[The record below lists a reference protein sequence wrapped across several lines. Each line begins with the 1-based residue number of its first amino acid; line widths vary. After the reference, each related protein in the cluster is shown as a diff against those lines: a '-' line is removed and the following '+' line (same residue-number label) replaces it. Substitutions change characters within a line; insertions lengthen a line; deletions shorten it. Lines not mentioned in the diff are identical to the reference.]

1 MESVKTG
8 KTNKVGKNTEMA
20 HTKTNKET
28 HFKQVSAITNRIR
41 SIGGIFTKIA
51 KKVRE
56 LVKKHP
62 KKSSAALVVLTPVAC
77 KRAKELDDK
86 VQDKS
91 KQAEKE
97 NKINWWKYSGL
108 TIATSL
114 LLAACSAGDIDKQ
127 IELEQEKQK
136 TEQEKKE
143 AENARDRANKS
154 EIELEQERQKTNKSG
169 IELANSQIKAE
180 QERQKTEQEKQKAN
194 KSEIE
199 LEQQKQK
206 TINTQRDLIKE
217 QKDFIKET
225 EQNCQEKHGQLF
237 IKRARIKTGITTGIA
252 IEIEAECKTPKPT
265 KTNQTPI
272 QPKHLPNSKHPHS
285 QRGSKAQE
293 LIAYLLFE
301 QKDFIIET
309 EQKCQE
315 KHNQFFIKKAGIKGG
330 AIEVEAE
337 CKTPKPTKTNQ
348 TPIQPKHLPNSKQP
362 HSQRGSKAQELIA
375 YLQKELESLPY
386 SQKAIAKQVDFYK
399 PSSIAYLELDPRDF
413 KVTEEWQ
420 NENLKIRSKAQA
432 KMLEMRKP
440 QANLS
445 PSQSFLFVQ
454 RIFADINKEIEAA
467 ANTEK
472 KAEKVGY
479 GYSKRV

>member
-20 HTKTNKET
+20 NTKANKET
-28 HFKQVSAITNRIR
+28 HFKQASAIINTLR
-41 SIGGIFTKIA
+41 SIGGFFTKIM
-51 KKVRE
+51 KRVRG

-62 KKSSAALVVLTPVAC
+62 KKSKAALVVLTHVAC
-77 KRAKELDDK
+77 KKAKELDDK

-97 NKINWWKYSGL
+97 NQINWWKYSGL

-114 LLAACSAGDIDKQ
+114 LLAACSTGDIDKQ

-136 TEQEKKE
+136 TEQEQQKTEQERQK
-143 AENARDRANKS
+143 ANKS
-154 EIELEQERQKTNKSG
+154 GIELEQERQKTEQERQKTNKSE
-169 IELANSQIKAE
+169 IELANSQIKV
-180 QERQKTEQEKQKAN
+180 EQEKQKAN

-252 IEIEAECKTPKPT
+252 IEIEAECKTPKPA
-265 KTNQTPI
+265 KTNQTP
-272 QPKHLPNSKHPHS
+272 
-285 QRGSKAQE
+285 
-293 LIAYLLFE
+293 
-301 QKDFIIET
+301 T
-309 EQKCQE
+309 
-315 KHNQFFIKKAGIKGG
+315 
-330 AIEVEAE
+330 
-337 CKTPKPTKTNQ
+337 
-348 TPIQPKHLPNSKQP
+348 QPKHLPNSKQP
-362 HSQRGSKAQELIA
+362 RSQRESKTQELVA

-386 SQKAIAKQVDFYK
+386 SQKAIAKQVNFYK
-399 PSSIAYLELDPRDF
+399 PSSVAYLELDPRDF
-413 KVTEEWQ
+413 NVTEEWQ
-420 NENLKIRSKAQA
+420 KENLKIRSKAQA
-432 KMLEMRKP
+432 KMLEMRDLKPDP
-440 QANLS
+440 QAHLS
-445 PSQSFLFVQ
+445 TSQSLLFVQ
-454 RIFADINKEIEAA
+454 KIFADINKEIEVA

-479 GYSKRV
+479 GYSKRM

>member
-8 KTNKVGKNTEMA
+8 KTNKVGKNTEITN
-20 HTKTNKET
+20 TKANKET
-28 HFKQVSAITNRIR
+28 HFKQASAITNIIR
-41 SIGGIFTKIA
+41 SVGGFFTKIM
-51 KKVRE
+51 KRVRE

-62 KKSSAALVVLTPVAC
+62 KKSRVALVVLTHVAC
-77 KRAKELDDK
+77 KKAKELDDK

-97 NKINWWKYSGL
+97 NQINWWKYSGL

-114 LLAACSAGDIDKQ
+114 LLAACSVGDIDKQ
-127 IELEQEKQK
+127 IELEQEKQEANKSGIELEQERQK
-136 TEQEKKE
+136 TEQEKQK
-143 AENARDRANKS
+143 ANKS

-180 QERQKTEQEKQKAN
+180 QERQKTEQERQKTN

-237 IKRARIKTGITTGIA
+237 IKKARIKTGITTGIA
-252 IEIEAECKTPKPT
+252 IE
-265 KTNQTPI
+265 
-272 QPKHLPNSKHPHS
+272 
-285 QRGSKAQE
+285 
-293 LIAYLLFE
+293 
-301 QKDFIIET
+301 
-309 EQKCQE
+309 
-315 KHNQFFIKKAGIKGG
+315 
-330 AIEVEAE
+330 VEAE
-337 CKTPKPTKTNQ
+337 CKTPKPAKTNQ
-348 TPIQPKHLPNSKQP
+348 TPIQSKHLPNSKQP
-362 HSQRGSKAQELIA
+362 RSQRGSKAQELIA

-413 KVTEEWQ
+413 NVAEEWQ
-420 NENLKIRSKAQA
+420 KENLKIRSKAQA
-432 KMLEMRKP
+432 KMLEMRSLKP
-440 QANLS
+440 DSQAHPS
-445 PSQSFLFVQ
+445 TSQSLLFVQ
-454 RIFADINKEIEAA
+454 KIFADVSKEIKAA

-472 KAEKVGY
+472 KVEKAGY
-479 GYSKRV
+479 GYSKRM

>member
-8 KTNKVGKNTEMA
+8 KTNKVGKNTETA
-20 HTKTNKET
+20 DTKANKEA
-28 HFKQVSAITNRIR
+28 HFKQASTITNTLR
-41 SIGGIFTKIA
+41 SISGFFTKIV

-62 KKSSAALVVLTPVAC
+62 KKSNAALVVLTHVAC
-77 KRAKELDDK
+77 KKAKELDDK

-97 NKINWWKYSGL
+97 NQINWWKYSGL
-108 TIATSL
+108 TIAASL
-114 LLAACSAGDIDKQ
+114 LLAACNTGDIDKQ

-136 TEQEKKE
+136 ANKSGIELEQERQKTEQERQKT
-143 AENARDRANKS
+143 NKS

-169 IELANSQIKAE
+169 IELANSQIKAEQERQKTEQERQKTE

-237 IKRARIKTGITTGIA
+237 IKKARIKTGITTGIA

-265 KTNQTPI
+265 KTN
-272 QPKHLPNSKHPHS
+272 
-285 QRGSKAQE
+285 R
-293 LIAYLLFE
+293 
-301 QKDFIIET
+301 
-309 EQKCQE
+309 
-315 KHNQFFIKKAGIKGG
+315 
-330 AIEVEAE
+330 
-337 CKTPKPTKTNQ
+337 

-362 HSQRGSKAQELIA
+362 RSQRGSKAQELIA

-413 KVTEEWQ
+413 NATEEWQ
-420 NENLKIRSKAQA
+420 KENLKIRSKAQA
-432 KMLEMRKP
+432 KMLEMRDLKPDP
-440 QANLS
+440 QAHLS
-445 PSQSFLFVQ
+445 TSQSLLFVQ
-454 RIFADINKEIEAA
+454 KIFADVSKEIKVV

-472 KAEKVGY
+472 KVEKAGY
-479 GYSKRV
+479 GYSKRM

>member
-1 MESVKTG
+1 MESVKIG

-20 HTKTNKET
+20 NTKASKET
-28 HFKQVSAITNRIR
+28 HFKQASAITNIIR

-62 KKSSAALVVLTPVAC
+62 KKSNAALVVLTHVAC
-77 KRAKELDDK
+77 KKAKELDDK

-114 LLAACSAGDIDKQ
+114 LLAACSVGDIDKQ
-127 IELEQEKQK
+127 IELEQEQQKTEQERQKTEQEKQKTSNIETSNQIKVEQEQQK

-154 EIELEQERQKTNKSG
+154 GIELEQE
-169 IELANSQIKAE
+169 
-180 QERQKTEQEKQKAN
+180 
-194 KSEIE
+194 
-199 LEQQKQK
+199 KQK
-206 TINTQRDLIKE
+206 TLNT
-217 QKDFIKET
+217 QKDFIKDIK
-225 EQNCQEKHGQLF
+225 QNCKEEHG
-237 IKRARIKTGITTGIA
+237 
-252 IEIEAECKTPKPT
+252 
-265 KTNQTPI
+265 
-272 QPKHLPNSKHPHS
+272 
-285 QRGSKAQE
+285 
-293 LIAYLLFE
+293 
-301 QKDFIIET
+301 
-309 EQKCQE
+309 
-315 KHNQFFIKKAGIKGG
+315 QFFIKKGGIKAGM
-330 AIEVEAE
+330 IEVEAE
-337 CKTPKPTKTNQ
+337 CKTPKPAKTNQ

-362 HSQRGSKAQELIA
+362 HSQRGSKAKELIA

-386 SQKAIAKQVDFYK
+386 SQKSIAKQVNFYR

-413 KVTEEWQ
+413 KATEEWQ

-432 KMLEMRKP
+432 KMLEMRNVKPDP
-440 QANLS
+440 QAHL
-445 PSQSFLFVQ
+445 PTSQSLLFVQ
-454 RIFADINKEIEAA
+454 KIFADVNKEIKVV

-472 KAEKVGY
+472 KVEKAGY
-479 GYSKRV
+479 GYSKRM

>member
-1 MESVKTG
+1 M
-8 KTNKVGKNTEMA
+8 NKVSKNTEVA
-20 HTKTNKET
+20 NTKTNKGT
-28 HFKQVSAITNRIR
+28 HFKQVSAITNTLR

-62 KKSSAALVVLTPVAC
+62 KKSNVALVVLTHVAC

-97 NKINWWKYSGL
+97 NQINWWKYSGL

-114 LLAACSAGDIDKQ
+114 LLAACNAGDIDKQ

-136 TEQEKKE
+136 
-143 AENARDRANKS
+143 A
-154 EIELEQERQKTNKSG
+154 NKSG

-180 QERQKTEQEKQKAN
+180 QERQKTEQERQKTNKNGIELEQQRQKTEQEKQKTN

-199 LEQQKQK
+199 LANSQIKAEQEKQK

-237 IKRARIKTGITTGIA
+237 IKRTRIKTGITTGIA
-252 IEIEAECKTPKPT
+252 IEIEAECKTPKP
-265 KTNQTPI
+265 
-272 QPKHLPNSKHPHS
+272 
-285 QRGSKAQE
+285 A
-293 LIAYLLFE
+293 
-301 QKDFIIET
+301 
-309 EQKCQE
+309 
-315 KHNQFFIKKAGIKGG
+315 
-330 AIEVEAE
+330 
-337 CKTPKPTKTNQ
+337 KTNQ

-362 HSQRGSKAQELIA
+362 HSQRGSKTQELVA

-386 SQKAIAKQVDFYK
+386 SQKAIAKQVDFYR

-432 KMLEMRKP
+432 KMLEMRNP
-440 QANLS
+440 QANPS
-445 PSQSFLFVQ
+445 TSQSLLFVQ
-454 RIFADINKEIEAA
+454 KIFADINKEIKVV

-472 KAEKVGY
+472 KAEKAGY

>member
-8 KTNKVGKNTEMA
+8 KTNKVGKNTETA
-20 HTKTNKET
+20 NTKASKET
-28 HFKQVSAITNRIR
+28 HFKQASTITNMLR
-41 SIGGIFTKIA
+41 SIGGFFTKIM

-62 KKSSAALVVLTPVAC
+62 KKSRAALVVLTHVAC
-77 KRAKELDDK
+77 RKAKELDDK

-97 NKINWWKYSGL
+97 NQINWWKYSGL
-108 TIATSL
+108 TIAASL
-114 LLAACSAGDIDKQ
+114 LLAACSAGDTDKQ

-136 TEQEKKE
+136 TEQEQQKTEQERQK
-143 AENARDRANKS
+143 ANKS
-154 EIELEQERQKTNKSG
+154 GIELEQERQKTEQERRKTNKSE
-169 IELANSQIKAE
+169 IELANSQIKV
-180 QERQKTEQEKQKAN
+180 EQEKQKAN

-237 IKRARIKTGITTGIA
+237 IKKARIKTGITTGIA

-272 QPKHLPNSKHPHS
+272 QPKHLPNSK
-285 QRGSKAQE
+285 
-293 LIAYLLFE
+293 
-301 QKDFIIET
+301 
-309 EQKCQE
+309 
-315 KHNQFFIKKAGIKGG
+315 
-330 AIEVEAE
+330 
-337 CKTPKPTKTNQ
+337 
-348 TPIQPKHLPNSKQP
+348 QPR
-362 HSQRGSKAQELIA
+362 SQRGSKAQELIA

-413 KVTEEWQ
+413 NVAEEWQ
-420 NENLKIRSKAQA
+420 KENLKIRSKAQA
-432 KMLEMRKP
+432 KMLEMRSLKPDP
-440 QANLS
+440 QAHLS
-445 PSQSFLFVQ
+445 TLKKV
-454 RIFADINKEIEAA
+454 
-467 ANTEK
+467 EK
-472 KAEKVGY
+472 AGY
-479 GYSKRV
+479 GYSKRM

>member
-8 KTNKVGKNTEMA
+8 RTNKVGKNAETA
-20 HTKTNKET
+20 NTKANKET
-28 HFKQVSAITNRIR
+28 HFKQVSAITNTLK

-51 KKVRE
+51 KKVRG

-62 KKSSAALVVLTPVAC
+62 KKSNVALAVLTHVAC

-86 VQDKS
+86 VKDKS

-97 NKINWWKYSGL
+97 NQINWWKYSGL

-114 LLAACSAGDIDKQ
+114 LLAACNVGDIDKQ

-136 TEQEKKE
+136 T
-143 AENARDRANKS
+143 NKS
-154 EIELEQERQKTNKSG
+154 GIELEQQRQKTEQERQKTNKSG
-169 IELANSQIKAE
+169 IELEQQRQKAE
-180 QERQKTEQEKQKAN
+180 QE
-194 KSEIE
+194 
-199 LEQQKQK
+199 KQK

-225 EQNCQEKHGQLF
+225 EQNCQEKHGQ
-237 IKRARIKTGITTGIA
+237 
-252 IEIEAECKTPKPT
+252 
-265 KTNQTPI
+265 
-272 QPKHLPNSKHPHS
+272 
-285 QRGSKAQE
+285 
-293 LIAYLLFE
+293 
-301 QKDFIIET
+301 
-309 EQKCQE
+309 
-315 KHNQFFIKKAGIKGG
+315 FFIKKLGIKGG
-330 AIEVEAE
+330 IAIEVEAE
-337 CKTPKPTKTNQ
+337 CKTPKPAKTNQ

-362 HSQRGSKAQELIA
+362 HSQRGSKAQEFIA

-432 KMLEMRKP
+432 KMLEMRNP

-445 PSQSFLFVQ
+445 TSQSLLFVQ
-454 RIFADINKEIEAA
+454 KIFADINKEIKAA

-472 KAEKVGY
+472 KAEKAGY
-479 GYSKRV
+479 GYSKRM

>member
-20 HTKTNKET
+20 NAKANKET
-28 HFKQVSAITNRIR
+28 HFKQANAITNTLR
-41 SIGGIFTKIA
+41 SIGGFFTKIMNR
-51 KKVRE
+51 VRE

-62 KKSSAALVVLTPVAC
+62 KKSNAALVVLTHVAC
-77 KRAKELDDK
+77 KKAKELDDK

-97 NKINWWKYSGL
+97 NQINWWKYSGL

-114 LLAACSAGDIDKQ
+114 LLAACSVGDIDKQ
-127 IELEQEKQK
+127 IELEQEKQEANKSGIELEQERQK
-136 TEQEKKE
+136 TEQERQKT
-143 AENARDRANKS
+143 NKS

-169 IELANSQIKAE
+169 IELANSQIKA
-180 QERQKTEQEKQKAN
+180 EQEKQKAN

-237 IKRARIKTGITTGIA
+237 IKKARIKTGITTGIA
-252 IEIEAECKTPKPT
+252 IEIEAECKTPKP
-265 KTNQTPI
+265 
-272 QPKHLPNSKHPHS
+272 
-285 QRGSKAQE
+285 A
-293 LIAYLLFE
+293 
-301 QKDFIIET
+301 
-309 EQKCQE
+309 
-315 KHNQFFIKKAGIKGG
+315 
-330 AIEVEAE
+330 
-337 CKTPKPTKTNQ
+337 KTNQ

-362 HSQRGSKAQELIA
+362 HSQRGSKTQELIA

-386 SQKAIAKQVDFYK
+386 SQKAIAKQVNFYR

-413 KVTEEWQ
+413 KVTKEWQ

-432 KMLEMRKP
+432 KMLEMRDLKPDP
-440 QANLS
+440 QAHLS
-445 PSQSFLFVQ
+445 TSQSLLFVQ
-454 RIFADINKEIEAA
+454 KIFADVNKEIKVV

-472 KAEKVGY
+472 KVEKAGY

>member
-20 HTKTNKET
+20 NTKTNKGT
-28 HFKQVSAITNRIR
+28 HFKQVSAITNTLR

-62 KKSSAALVVLTPVAC
+62 KKSKVALVILTHVAC
-77 KRAKELDDK
+77 KRAKELDNK

-97 NKINWWKYSGL
+97 NQINWWKYSGL

-114 LLAACSAGDIDKQ
+114 LLAACNAGDIDKQ

-136 TEQEKKE
+136 
-143 AENARDRANKS
+143 ANKS
-154 EIELEQERQKTNKSG
+154 GIELEQEKQKTNKSG

-180 QERQKTEQEKQKAN
+180 QERQKTEQERQKTNKSGIGLEQQRQKTEQEKQKTN

-199 LEQQKQK
+199 LANSQIKAEQEKQK

-237 IKRARIKTGITTGIA
+237 IKRTRIKTGITTGIA
-252 IEIEAECKTPKPT
+252 IEIEAECKTPKPA
-265 KTNQTPI
+265 KTNQTP
-272 QPKHLPNSKHPHS
+272 
-285 QRGSKAQE
+285 
-293 LIAYLLFE
+293 
-301 QKDFIIET
+301 T
-309 EQKCQE
+309 
-315 KHNQFFIKKAGIKGG
+315 
-330 AIEVEAE
+330 
-337 CKTPKPTKTNQ
+337 
-348 TPIQPKHLPNSKQP
+348 QPKHLPNSKQP
-362 HSQRGSKAQELIA
+362 HSQRESKTQELVA

-386 SQKAIAKQVDFYK
+386 SQKAIAKQVNFYK

-432 KMLEMRKP
+432 KMLEMRNP
-440 QANLS
+440 QAHPS
-445 PSQSFLFVQ
+445 TSQSFSILQNIV
-454 RIFADINKEIEAA
+454 ADISKEIEAS
-467 ANTEK
+467 ANTTK

-479 GYSKRV
+479 GYSKRM

>member
-1 MESVKTG
+1 MESVKTR
-8 KTNKVGKNTEMA
+8 KTNKVGKNTEVA
-20 HTKTNKET
+20 NTKTNKET
-28 HFKQVSAITNRIR
+28 HFKQVSAITNTLR

-62 KKSSAALVVLTPVAC
+62 KKSKVALVVLTHATC

-97 NKINWWKYSGL
+97 NQINWWKYSGL

-114 LLAACSAGDIDKQ
+114 LLAACNAGDIDKQ
-127 IELEQEKQK
+127 
-136 TEQEKKE
+136 
-143 AENARDRANKS
+143 
-154 EIELEQERQKTNKSG
+154 IELEQERQKTNKSG

-206 TINTQRDLIKE
+206 TINTQRGLIKE

-272 QPKHLPNSKHPHS
+272 QPKHLPNSK
-285 QRGSKAQE
+285 
-293 LIAYLLFE
+293 
-301 QKDFIIET
+301 
-309 EQKCQE
+309 
-315 KHNQFFIKKAGIKGG
+315 
-330 AIEVEAE
+330 
-337 CKTPKPTKTNQ
+337 
-348 TPIQPKHLPNSKQP
+348 QPR
-362 HSQRGSKAQELIA
+362 SQRGSKAQELIA

-420 NENLKIRSKAQA
+420 KENLKIRSKAQA
-432 KMLEMRKP
+432 KMLEMRHLKP
-440 QANLS
+440 DSQAHLS
-445 PSQSFLFVQ
+445 PFQSFSILQNIV
-454 RIFADINKEIEAA
+454 ADINKEIEAS
-467 ANTEK
+467 ANTAKKVEK
-472 KAEKVGY
+472 AGY
-479 GYSKRV
+479 GYSKRM

>member
-8 KTNKVGKNTEMA
+8 KTNKVGKNTETA
-20 HTKTNKET
+20 NTKANKET
-28 HFKQVSAITNRIR
+28 HFKQASAITNTLR
-41 SIGGIFTKIA
+41 SIGGFFTKIV

-62 KKSSAALVVLTPVAC
+62 KKSNAALVVLTHVAC
-77 KRAKELDDK
+77 KKAKELDDK

-97 NKINWWKYSGL
+97 NQINWWKYSGL

-127 IELEQEKQK
+127 IELEQEQQK
-136 TEQEKKE
+136 TEQERQKTEQERQKTE
-143 AENARDRANKS
+143 QERQKANKS
-154 EIELEQERQKTNKSG
+154 GIELEQERQKTEQERRKTNKSE
-169 IELANSQIKAE
+169 IELANSQIKV
-180 QERQKTEQEKQKAN
+180 EQEKQKAN

-237 IKRARIKTGITTGIA
+237 IKKARIKTGITTGIA

-272 QPKHLPNSKHPHS
+272 QPKHLPNSK
-285 QRGSKAQE
+285 
-293 LIAYLLFE
+293 
-301 QKDFIIET
+301 
-309 EQKCQE
+309 
-315 KHNQFFIKKAGIKGG
+315 
-330 AIEVEAE
+330 
-337 CKTPKPTKTNQ
+337 
-348 TPIQPKHLPNSKQP
+348 QPR
-362 HSQRGSKAQELIA
+362 SQRGSKAQELIA

-413 KVTEEWQ
+413 NVAEEWQ
-420 NENLKIRSKAQA
+420 KENLKIRSKAQA
-432 KMLEMRKP
+432 KMLEMRSLKPDP
-440 QANLS
+440 QAHLS
-445 PSQSFLFVQ
+445 TLKKV
-454 RIFADINKEIEAA
+454 
-467 ANTEK
+467 EK
-472 KAEKVGY
+472 AGY
-479 GYSKRV
+479 GYSKRM